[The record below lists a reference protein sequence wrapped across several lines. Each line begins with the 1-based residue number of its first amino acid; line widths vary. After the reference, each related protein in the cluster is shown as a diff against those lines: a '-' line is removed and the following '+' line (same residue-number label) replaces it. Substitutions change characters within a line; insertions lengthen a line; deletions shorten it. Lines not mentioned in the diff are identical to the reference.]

1 MELQSIYERRFEL
14 AYRIAMLYIKNEHDA
29 EDIVQ
34 EIFVTLMEKNIEFR
48 DEEHEK
54 AWFIRTTRNRCKD
67 VFKNNWWKRVELCD
81 AEIERPLE
89 KKQGETDSELIKQIM
104 KLSPKYRE
112 VLYLFYYEEYKIKE
126 IGQILHRKESTVQT
140 QLSTARKKLKEMIEK
155 DKEENRK

>member
-1 MELQSIYERRFEL
+1 M
-14 AYRIAMLYIKNEHDA
+14 
-29 EDIVQ
+29 
-34 EIFVTLMEKNIEFR
+34 
-48 DEEHEK
+48 
-54 AWFIRTTRNRCKD
+54 
-67 VFKNNWWKRVELCD
+67 CD